1 MDAGSSSV
9 LAAATHG
16 RKESDLPKD
25 TENQENSNEVKTMSL
40 RINFYGGPGVGKST
54 LAAKVYAELSR
65 AGVVTT
71 ELVQEFVKPWAYEGR
86 KLDVYDQ
93 VYTFGNQLWAEHR
106 LFKAGIDVIVTDSPV
121 LLQCV
126 YTAIL
131 DEQIAACLAEVGLRW
146 EANTMAL
153 NFLVQRTVQYRRQG
167 RFQDEPELRVLDDK
181 IAAAIEKF
189 GFPYTVVHPGECEVI
204 VQTAKEAAYTEQ

>member
-1 MDAGSSSV
+1 
-9 LAAATHG
+9 
-16 RKESDLPKD
+16 
-25 TENQENSNEVKTMSL
+25 MSL

-65 AGVVTT
+65 AGVVKA
-71 ELVQEFVKPWAYEGR
+71 ELVREFVKPFAYEGM

-131 DEQIAACLAEVGLRW
+131 DEGIAAHLTHIGLSF
-146 EANTMAL
+146 EKSHSSL
-153 NFLVQRTVQYRRQG
+153 NFLVQRTVPYRRQG
-167 RFQDEPELRVLDDK
+167 RFQDEPELEALDDR
-181 IAAAIEKF
+181 ISAAVEDF
-189 GFPYTVVHPGECEVI
+189 GFPYLVVNPEEWEVI
-204 VQTAKEAAYTEQ
+204 VQTAKEAAYSSK

>member
-1 MDAGSSSV
+1 
-9 LAAATHG
+9 
-16 RKESDLPKD
+16 
-25 TENQENSNEVKTMSL
+25 MSL

-65 AGVVTT
+65 AGVIST
-71 ELVQEFVKPWAYEGR
+71 ELVREFVKPWAYEGK

-131 DEQIAACLAEVGLRW
+131 DEEIAADLTRIGLRW
-146 EANTMAL
+146 EADTTAL
-153 NFLVQRTVQYRRQG
+153 NFLVQRAVPFRRQG
-167 RFQDEPELRVLDDK
+167 RFQNEPKLQVLDDK
-181 IAAAIEKF
+181 ISAAIEDF
-189 GFPYTVVHPGECEVI
+189 GFPYITVKPDETEVI
-204 VQTAKEAAYTEQ
+204 VQTSKEAAYST

>member
-1 MDAGSSSV
+1 
-9 LAAATHG
+9 
-16 RKESDLPKD
+16 
-25 TENQENSNEVKTMSL
+25 MSL

-65 AGVVTT
+65 AGVITT
-71 ELVQEFVKPWAYEGR
+71 ELVREFVKPWAYEGH

-121 LLQCV
+121 LLQCI

-131 DEQIAACLAEVGLRW
+131 DEEIANNLTRVGLRW
-146 EANTMAL
+146 EANTTAL
-153 NFLVQRTVQYRRQG
+153 NFLVQRAVPYRRAG
-167 RFQDEPELRVLDDK
+167 RFQDEPELQVLDDK
-181 IAAAIEKF
+181 ISAAIEDF
-189 GFPYTVVHPGECEVI
+189 GFPYIAVKPDETEVI
-204 VQTAKEAAYTEQ
+204 IQTAKEAAYSTGN